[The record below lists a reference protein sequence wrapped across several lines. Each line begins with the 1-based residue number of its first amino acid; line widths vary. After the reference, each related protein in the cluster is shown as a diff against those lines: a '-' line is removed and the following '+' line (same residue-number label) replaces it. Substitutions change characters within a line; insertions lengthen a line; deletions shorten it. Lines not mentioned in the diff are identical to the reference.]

1 MNQSRKGRRFEY
13 CSYRFLPGEA
23 VLPKVFC
30 FCSPCYLVATPH
42 LPLCG
47 WEQGAHLVLV
57 FGGLGKAVRMSSS
70 RFEGGHV

>member
-1 MNQSRKGRRFEY
+1 MSTL
-13 CSYRFLPGEA
+13 SVHL
-23 VLPKVFC
+23 
-30 FCSPCYLVATPH
+30 ATLLLL
-42 LPLCG
+42 LPLSG